1 MQFNSNTT
9 SLPFLSTF
17 YPPSPQ
23 NAQLTLLV
31 PAAMTALRGLISRDL
46 NICLVVFSTAF
57 VTLRF
62 YVRGFMLKAL
72 GLDDAFSLAAL
83 VWTHAVILN
92 LLQETYQRNE

>member
-1 MQFNSNTT
+1 
-9 SLPFLSTF
+9 
-17 YPPSPQ
+17 
-23 NAQLTLLV
+23 
-31 PAAMTALRGLISRDL
+31 
-46 NICLVVFSTAF
+46 VVFSTAF